1 MADDFTRLEPWL
13 AGLAAKLTPGQT
25 IRLARKVGQSLRRA
39 NAQRIAANVKP
50 DGDAMEPRK
59 KRRRDQRRAEER
71 AGRVRKKGKMFPKI
85 RLVRNMRVKPT
96 AADVSI
102 GFTPQVARAASVHHY
117 GLRDRVA
124 RFRGAPEV
132 RYPARPLLGF
142 GKDDVDAIA
151 TAALNHLKD

>member
-1 MADDFTRLEPWL
+1 MANDFARLEPWL

-25 IRLARKVGQSLRRA
+25 IRLARKIGMALRRA
-39 NAQRIAANVKP
+39 NADRIARNVKP

-59 KRRRDQRRAEER
+59 KRRRDQRQGRAQ
-71 AGRVRKKGKMFPKI
+71 KKGKMFPKI
-85 RLVRNMRVKPT
+85 RLARNMRVKPS
-96 AADVSI
+96 AQDVAI
-102 GFTPQVARAASVHHY
+102 GFTPQVARAAGVHHF

-142 GKDDVDAIA
+142 AQGDVDAIA
-151 TAALNHLKD
+151 TAALDHLKD